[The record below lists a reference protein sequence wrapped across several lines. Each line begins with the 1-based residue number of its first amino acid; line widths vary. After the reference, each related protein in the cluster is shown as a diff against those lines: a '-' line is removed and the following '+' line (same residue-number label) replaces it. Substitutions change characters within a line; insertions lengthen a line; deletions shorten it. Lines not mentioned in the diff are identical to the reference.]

1 MMLFKPATVGLLLS
15 LFLTA
20 KPLCPAQRANSSASV
35 SATTASRIVPPSP
48 PFHFPDSETLAY
60 SVEWHLINA
69 GTATVTLKRDGA
81 SEHLRA
87 IADTSGVV
95 NKLFAVHDTF
105 DAEIETRSFCTQQ
118 ISKHSQE
125 GARRIERRVHFDYRS
140 AKSHME
146 ETNLKTGNKRQ
157 ADLDIPPCVTDVVSG
172 FFYAASLDLTP
183 GSSQTFP
190 VNDGGKTTDVKIDV
204 EGRNRIKVPYGEF
217 QAVRVKT
224 EPVSGPLKGKG
235 VLWVWFT
242 DDARH
247 IPLQMKS
254 KLGFATLLFQLQ
266 RLDLPRPG
274 NNSRI
279 NSLPHAPP

>member
-1 MMLFKPATVGLLLS
+1 MMLSKLTKVGLLSFTLMAVS
-15 LFLTA
+15 LCA
-20 KPLCPAQRANSSASV
+20 AQRANPSPSSSAT
-35 SATTASRIVPPSP
+35 AASRIIPPSP
-48 PFHFPDSETLAY
+48 SFHFPDSESLVY
-60 SVEWHLINA
+60 SVEWHLLNA

-95 NKLFAVHDTF
+95 NKLFAVHDTD
-105 DAEIETRSFCTQQ
+105 DAVIDARTFCTQQ
-118 ISKHSQE
+118 ISKHSEE
-125 GARRIERRVHFDYRS
+125 GARRIERRVHFDYHS

-146 ETNLKTGNKRQ
+146 ENNLKTGIRRQ
-157 ADLDIPPCVTDVVSG
+157 GDLDIPPCVTDVVSG
-172 FFYAASLDLTP
+172 FFYAASLDLAP

-190 VNDGGKTTDVKIDV
+190 VNDGGKTTDIKIDI
-204 EGRNRIKVPYGEF
+204 ESRNRIKVPYGEF
-217 QAVRVKT
+217 QAVRVKA

-266 RLDLPRPG
+266 RLDT
-274 NNSRI
+274 
-279 NSLPHAPP
+279 H

>member
-1 MMLFKPATVGLLLS
+1 MMLSKLTTGGLLLS
-15 LFLTA
+15 LILIA
-20 KPLCPAQRANSSASV
+20 MHLCPAQRADSSPSI
-35 SATTASRIVPPSP
+35 SAAPASRIIPPSP
-48 PFHFPDSETLAY
+48 SFHFPDSETLAY
-60 SVEWHLINA
+60 SVEWHLMNA

-95 NKLFAVHDTF
+95 NKIYAVHDTF
-105 DAEIETRSFCTQQ
+105 DAVIEARSFCTQQ

-125 GARRIERRVHFDYRS
+125 GARRIERRVHFDYHS

-146 ETNLKTGNKRQ
+146 ETNLKTAIRRQ
-157 ADLDIPPCVTDVVSG
+157 GDLDIPPCVTDVVSG
-172 FFYAASLDLTP
+172 FFYAASLDLAP

-190 VNDGGKTTDVKIDV
+190 VNDGGKTTDVKIEV

-217 QAVRVKT
+217 QAVRVKA
-224 EPVSGPLKGKG
+224 EPVSGPLNGKG

-247 IPLQMKS
+247 IPLQLKS

-266 RLDLPRPG
+266 RLDT
-274 NNSRI
+274 
-279 NSLPHAPP
+279 H